1 MLHRKQNLTRA
12 LLLLPA
18 AVVLLGLTVYP
29 LVTVVYYSFFDYH
42 YVRGFEGFVGLGN
55 YRALLGD
62 MFFLV
67 SVRNTLVFAL
77 VVTAAQI
84 ALGLGF
90 ALLFNRSFWGR
101 QLLVPVM
108 IFPMILSTMVVSAI
122 WRAWYHYDYG
132 FLNNLLRSVG
142 LEGVRWL
149 FDPSIALYSIVL
161 VDVWQW
167 TPMVF
172 LILLAG
178 LQSIPGEYFEAAEI
192 DGATGLQVLAFVT
205 LPLIK
210 GHLFLAA
217 LLRTVDAFKLFDK
230 VYALTRG
237 GPGISTESISTYIYR
252 EGFRYF
258 NVGVASAAS
267 IIMLS
272 VALLLTLVYAGQ
284 VLRGQRR

>member
-1 MLHRKQNLTRA
+1 MLHRTQNLTRI

-18 AVVLLGLTVYP
+18 LVLLAALTIYP

-42 YVRGFEGFVGLGN
+42 YVRGFEGFVGLDN
-55 YRALLGD
+55 YRNLLGD
-62 MFFLV
+62 LFFTV

-77 VVTAAQI
+77 LATSSQLL
-84 ALGLGF
+84 LGLAF
-90 ALLFNRSFWGR
+90 ALLFNRPFRGR
-101 QLLVPVM
+101 PLFVPLM
-108 IFPMILSTMVVSAI
+108 ILPMILSTMVVSAI
-122 WRAWYHYDYG
+122 WRAWFHYDFG
-132 FLNNLLRSVG
+132 FLNNVLRAVG

-149 FDPSIALYSIVL
+149 FDPGIALYSIAL
-161 VDVWQW
+161 VDLWQW

-178 LQSIPGEYFEAAEI
+178 LQSIPGEYYEAARI
-192 DGATGLQVLAFVT
+192 DGANGFQVLTSIT

-230 VYALTRG
+230 VYALTGG
-237 GPGISTESISTYIYR
+237 GPGISTESVSTYIYR

-258 NVGVASAAS
+258 NVGTASAAS
-267 IIMLS
+267 IIMLA
-272 VALLLTLVYAGQ
+272 VALTLTLVYAGQ